1 MTSLTPT
8 TTPTAANTTT
18 TTSSNANTEYFKIL
32 QNHQQQLVL
41 KQTGEDLANCT
52 EKELATY
59 LLSIQADRAKLY
71 KTWNLALRSYCRAR
85 DKNDETSNEEL
96 QTYYKVTQ
104 DMVGAM
110 SAASAEVKRIQSN
123 YATRKKTEEI
133 KLVGN
138 LQNLEREKLELLV
151 RRHVLLR
158 EGHDEDDTSERLGE
172 LIEELRDV
180 VGELKLLVMEVVAEP

>member
-96 QTYYKVTQ
+96 
-104 DMVGAM
+104 
-110 SAASAEVKRIQSN
+110 
-123 YATRKKTEEI
+123 
-133 KLVGN
+133 
-138 LQNLEREKLELLV
+138 
-151 RRHVLLR
+151 
-158 EGHDEDDTSERLGE
+158 
-172 LIEELRDV
+172 
-180 VGELKLLVMEVVAEP
+180 